1 MATFGGEFHQYETE
15 PRTQY
20 KNLIFVDEQ
29 YIFEQKWSY
38 GEHLQSEGCE
48 IESDSGFF
56 ATKYTPTSSSPF
68 TPPEV
73 VRFL

>member
-38 GEHLQSEGCE
+38 GEHLQSESCE
-48 IESDSGFF
+48 IESDSFDWLTCNEGND
-56 ATKYTPTSSSPF
+56 AKI
-68 TPPEV
+68 
-73 VRFL
+73 